1 MSTYRRATLQ
11 DLAKIGYVPNTEL
24 NIGLKKTIEWYEQN
38 GK

>member
-1 MSTYRRATLQ
+1 MSKFEKTF
-11 DLAKIGYVPNTEL
+11 GYVPNTEL